1 MRVLVKWDLGK
12 ELLEDN
18 TYEEARKKVLL
29 PKFVKIPDG
38 MEEEKI
44 GDWLS
49 DKYGYLH
56 YGWEQDPFVVTSD
69 KDREIP
75 MSSENINKLVETVM
89 GKWSEE
95 ELVEWTEDQ
104 LTWIYEQNP
113 DVFKDAWEININKA
127 AGSNTI
133 TLPVQVTVLAEVTVS
148 ANNDIIDELDVE
160 MDTLAAIGESVS
172 LRLSMENLKDR
183 IRKKMGRLEGLEI
196 EYAAEIGNVKCLIG
210 EETRPDTYRTPT
222 EKEDG
227 VRDIDR
233 PVIINRRPDW

>member
-38 MEEEKI
+38 MDEEEI

-56 YGWEQDPFVVTSD
+56 YGWVRDPFVVTSD

-113 DVFKDAWEININKA
+113 DVFKDAWEVNINKT

-133 TLPVQVTVLAEVTVS
+133 TLPVQITVLAEVTVS

-172 LRLSMENLKDR
+172 LRLSTENLKDR

-196 EYAAEIGNVKCLIG
+196 EYGAEIGNVRCLMG
-210 EETRPDTYRTPT
+210 EEPQPDTYRTPT

-227 VRDIDR
+227 IRDTDR